1 MIPKITYLN
10 HKDTELW
17 VITGETWSI
26 PVKARYCDFNGTE
39 YFHIFP
45 AVALGFAQS
54 AILELTVKQMGGD
67 VEAKAGWAVPSDALR
82 TRFSKAP
89 GLTPEFYFR
98 WQGDGIKTPSQEEIE
113 VKIKERQ
120 SKLDCCAFI
129 EHVAKASG
137 IDAGVLTL
145 AWIAL
150 TQQIPSWLLMGN
162 TLHLGFSRLVAVPYR
177 KNWKEILLTRY
188 PTLKKALM
196 VRDSKGLLSMAFT
209 AASRMVRMSELTESH
224 QRRGRTVFSHTIE
237 VLHDSS
243 WEKACDQ
250 VEGEGA
256 ARLGPLAYVKRWA
269 NRVSQI
275 EDTIYEILAEQIQKE
290 TAPTCRVLWRRGQ
303 RGMQFVQA
311 SPTLIGSAQVV
322 ECDDGS
328 CSSVDDFLGIEDSSA
343 YLEEKASLL
352 LQMSSVQPKDE
363 DMRVS
368 RGTRVSVETNNGVL
382 VLPPSC
388 GQTTGQ
394 AVLDRS
400 NGCQG

>member
-1 MIPKITYLN
+1 MIPKITYIN
-10 HKDTELW
+10 NKDTELW

-26 PVKARYCDFNGTE
+26 PVKARYCEFNGTE
-39 YFHIFP
+39 YYHIFP

-54 AILELTVKQMGGD
+54 AILELTMKQMGGE
-67 VEAKAGWAVPSDALR
+67 VEVRAGWAVPSDALR
-82 TRFSKAP
+82 IRFSKAP
-89 GLTPEFYFR
+89 GITPEFYFR
-98 WQGDGIKTPSQEEIE
+98 WLGDEIKTPSQEAIE
-113 VKIKERQ
+113 GKIKEQQ
-120 SKLDCCAFI
+120 SKLDCADFVK
-129 EHVAKASG
+129 HTAQASG
-137 IDAGVLTL
+137 IDAGVLTI

-150 TQQIPSWLLMGN
+150 AQQIPSWLLLGN
-162 TLHLGFSRLVAVPYR
+162 TLNLGFSRLVAVPYR

-196 VRDSKGLLSMAFT
+196 VRDSKRLLSMAFT

-243 WEKACDQ
+243 WEKVCDQ
-250 VEGEGA
+250 VEGEAA

-343 YLEEKASLL
+343 YLEEKASRLL
-352 LQMSSVQPKDE
+352 HMPSVQ
-363 DMRVS
+363 S
-368 RGTRVSVETNNGVL
+368 
-382 VLPPSC
+382 
-388 GQTTGQ
+388 
-394 AVLDRS
+394 
-400 NGCQG
+400 

>member
-1 MIPKITYLN
+1 MIPKITYIN
-10 HKDTELW
+10 NKDTELW

-26 PVKARYCDFNGTE
+26 PVKARYCEFNGTE
-39 YFHIFP
+39 YYHIFP

-54 AILELTVKQMGGD
+54 AILELTMKQMGGE
-67 VEAKAGWAVPSDALR
+67 VEVRAGWAVPSDALR
-82 TRFSKAP
+82 IRFSKAP
-89 GLTPEFYFR
+89 GITPEFYFR
-98 WQGDGIKTPSQEEIE
+98 WLGDEIKTPSQEAIE
-113 VKIKERQ
+113 GKIKEQQ
-120 SKLDCCAFI
+120 SKLDCADFVK
-129 EHVAKASG
+129 HTAQASG
-137 IDAGVLTL
+137 IDAGVLTI

-150 TQQIPSWLLMGN
+150 AQQIPSWLLLGN
-162 TLHLGFSRLVAVPYR
+162 TLNLGFSRLVAVPYR

-196 VRDSKGLLSMAFT
+196 VRDSKRLLSMAFT

-243 WEKACDQ
+243 WEKVCDQ
-250 VEGEGA
+250 VEGEAA

-343 YLEEKASLL
+343 YLEEKASRLL
-352 LQMSSVQPKDE
+352 HMPSVQHKDE

-368 RGTRVSVETNNGVL
+368 RGACVSVETNNGVL

-388 GQTTGQ
+388 GKTTGQ
-394 AVLDRS
+394 AVLDSS